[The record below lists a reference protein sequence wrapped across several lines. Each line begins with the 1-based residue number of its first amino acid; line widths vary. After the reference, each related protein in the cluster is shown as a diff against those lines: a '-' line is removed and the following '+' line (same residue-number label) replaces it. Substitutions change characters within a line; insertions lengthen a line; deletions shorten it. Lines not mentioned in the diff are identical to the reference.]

1 MTRKKAQLFGQHLL
15 FKMMSGIFLGQLH
28 FASSKPQLL
37 IPCSMIKENVPMQQY
52 LLSLHPTLNV
62 PALLQ
67 SHERLPSKKSLNARE
82 LQEIISKTMLDLARS
97 AQCALQRHLQL
108 NGEKNME
115 IPQIASNLSTM
126 PSISTNNNMASSNS
140 LIETKENEDTHIQ
153 TMPDI
158 QNQSQSNSECMGYN
172 NTTSAAQYPRYQAS
186 NHQNQCQAM
195 PPMTS
200 PQSQAQDVSNNN
212 LLVQPPQLPPLP
224 FYNQNNDNFNNYNS
238 FSNNPSNHSTSYNN
252 NNSFNNNQ
260 SGSYYNNNS
269 TSYNNHNPFNFKPAS
284 YYNNNSNSY
293 NTNNSVSCNNYNATH
308 CPSRSVMDQRYH
320 PLSVTTNDV
329 QSVFPEHGTNNYCD
343 NGHNASMAM
352 SMDYGSC
359 LSPDYLFR
367 PDYYQNF

>member
-140 LIETKENEDTHIQ
+140 LIETKENEDTHNQ

-158 QNQSQSNSECMGYN
+158 QNQCHSISEYQ
-172 NTTSAAQYPRYQAS
+172 TPAAQYLRYQAAQYPTFQP
-186 NHQNQCQAM
+186 HQQCQQIPPITMTM
-195 PPMTS
+195 PQT
-200 PQSQAQDVSNNN
+200 QHVSNMF
-212 LLVQPPQLPPLP
+212 V
-224 FYNQNNDNFNNYNS
+224 
-238 FSNNPSNHSTSYNN
+238 
-252 NNSFNNNQ
+252 
-260 SGSYYNNNS
+260 
-269 TSYNNHNPFNFKPAS
+269 
-284 YYNNNSNSY
+284 
-293 NTNNSVSCNNYNATH
+293 NA
-308 CPSRSVMDQRYH
+308 P
-320 PLSVTTNDV
+320 
-329 QSVFPEHGTNNYCD
+329 
-343 NGHNASMAM
+343 
-352 SMDYGSC
+352 
-359 LSPDYLFR
+359 
-367 PDYYQNF
+367 